1 MQLRGVGLSPA
12 SSPGRPA
19 SATRRTSAPSA
30 QNPESPAFCA
40 PGGEAAGPAPSRP
53 PWWQTEEICAHVAS
67 YFHDPLDAAHFEAAL
82 GRSVDGLWGAFGGYR
97 LRRILAAEIDLQ
109 RRQQGH
115 RRVPASDA
123 AYDTQMRE
131 LCTYGLLPADLNAMA
146 DARVRELHRRLASE
160 SWRELPLLRQIERE
174 AHWRQD
180 LVFGQL
186 RRQWNT
192 LFDAC
197 HVAAREQRSE
207 PTLAELAEGLPELTR
222 RHAHSWRAASAW
234 LGQDPFDAR
243 LQRAGRRCLAAMDVA
258 PTDTRPGDSPGA
270 PTPPTARALLTSC
283 LDALDALAQARQLRC
298 PLVPDAFDGRAL
310 AADAWSSL
318 QPTAHAPGGGP
329 PWFAWV
335 GAARRRPLW
344 PGTA

>member
-1 MQLRGVGLSPA
+1 M
-12 SSPGRPA
+12 
-19 SATRRTSAPSA
+19 
-30 QNPESPAFCA
+30 
-40 PGGEAAGPAPSRP
+40 
-53 PWWQTEEICAHVAS
+53 AS
-67 YFHDPLDAAHFEAAL
+67 YFHDPRDAAHFEAAL

-97 LRRILAAEIDLQ
+97 LRRILAPEIDLQ

-115 RRVPASDA
+115 RRGPASDA
-123 AYDTQMRE
+123 AYDLQMRE
-131 LCTYGLLPADLNAMA
+131 LGTYGLLAADLNAMA

-180 LVFGQL
+180 MAFGQL

-207 PTLAELAEGLPELTR
+207 PSLRELAAQLPELTR

-234 LGQDPFDAR
+234 LEPNVLDAR
-243 LQRAGRRCLAAMDVA
+243 LQRAGRRCLAAMDAA
-258 PTDTRPGDSPGA
+258 PADTRPGDSPGA
-270 PTPPTARALLTSC
+270 PSVPTARALLTSC
-283 LDALDALAQARQLRC
+283 LDALDAVAQARQLRC
-298 PLVPDAFDGRAL
+298 PLVPDAFDGQPL

-318 QPTAHAPGGGP
+318 QPAAHAPGGGP
-329 PWFAWV
+329 PRFAWV

-344 PGTA
+344 PGMA